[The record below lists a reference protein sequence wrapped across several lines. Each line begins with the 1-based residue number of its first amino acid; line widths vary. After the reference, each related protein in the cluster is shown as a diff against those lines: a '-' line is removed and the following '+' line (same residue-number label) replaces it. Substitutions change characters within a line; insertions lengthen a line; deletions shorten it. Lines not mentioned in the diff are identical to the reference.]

1 MDAVI
6 KSLLMALPQLNALL
20 EKPELRDLERRFSH
34 ELIKKF
40 CQEVIAEKR
49 QEILSGFGEEVD
61 DRDLLQKVQGR
72 LQAFLQPRLRRV
84 MNCTGILLHTGLG
97 RAPLLDEAYQ
107 YAWARVRSACDLE
120 LDLETGERGDRQ
132 TKLDDLLGF
141 LTGAEASAIVNN
153 NAAAVLLALNTLA
166 YRKEV
171 IVARGQLIEI
181 GGSFRLPE
189 VMRKSGARLVEVGT
203 TNRTYLHDY
212 EKAIN
217 PKTGAVLLAHSSN
230 YRIRGFVHE
239 ADTAELGA
247 LCEKRD
253 IPLIHDLGGGVLLDL
268 SAWGLPH
275 EPVVAESVRAGC
287 DVVTFSGDKILG
299 GPQAGIL
306 VGREDIIQKIRRNPL
321 MRALRPDKFTLAW
334 LEEALKIYLS
344 PNALLDHHPVL
355 ARLAETADMA
365 RQRAQKLWQE
375 LPASNLPGGVQ
386 IEAVDTTAQLGS
398 GALPL
403 EEFPSSGVR
412 LKADDGAANQLAR
425 ALRLGDP
432 PVVGYV
438 RKDWVYLD
446 LKAIADADLPALSL
460 AIARTLQR
468 HDNNK

>member
-6 KSLLMALPQLNALL
+6 KSLLMALPQVNALL
-20 EKPELRDLERRFSH
+20 EKPELRDLQRRFSH

-49 QEILSGFGEEVD
+49 QEILSGFSEKVADQELVE
-61 DRDLLQKVQGR
+61 QVQGR
-72 LQAFLQPRLRRV
+72 LQVFLQPRLRGV
-84 MNCTGILLHTGLG
+84 LNCTGILLHTGLG
-97 RAPLLDEAYQ
+97 RAPLLDQAYHNA
-107 YAWARVRSACDLE
+107 YERVRSACDLE

-132 TKLDDLLGF
+132 TKLDDLLCF

-153 NAAAVLLALNTLA
+153 NAAAVLLSLNTLA

-189 VMRKSGARLVEVGT
+189 VMRKSGAKLVEVGT
-203 TNRTYLHDY
+203 TNRTYLRDY

-217 PKTGAVLLAHSSN
+217 PKTGTILLAHSSN

-239 ADTAELGA
+239 ADTAELAA

-268 SAWGLPH
+268 GAWGLPH

-287 DVVTFSGDKILG
+287 GVVTFSGDKILG
-299 GPQAGIL
+299 GPQAGLL
-306 VGREDIIQKIRRNPL
+306 VGREDLIQKMRRNPV

-334 LEEALKIYLS
+334 LEESLKIYLS
-344 PNALLDHHPVL
+344 PSDLLGHHPVL
-355 ARLAETADMA
+355 GRLAETAEMA
-365 RQRAQKLWQE
+365 RQRALKLWQE
-375 LPASNLPGGVQ
+375 LRAASLPNTVQ
-386 IEAVDTTAQLGS
+386 IEVVDSFAQLGS

-403 EEFPSSGVR
+403 EEFPSAAIR
-412 LKADDGAANQLAR
+412 LKSDNRAASLLAR
-425 ALRLGDP
+425 KLRLGDP
-432 PVVGYV
+432 PVVDYL

-446 LKAIADADLPALSL
+446 LKAVADDDLSVLGKAIGRALG
-460 AIARTLQR
+460 A
-468 HDNNK
+468 